1 MAYKSVGNVITVAA
15 GGASTAS
22 SAFNQQTEYLRVVAI
37 GTAAHVA
44 VSGFDSTGIGVSAYQ
59 DSSTYLA
66 ADTPEIIAMGKVAS
80 QPIVGITTAAGDGG
94 TGFSNLVITIP
105 EGQYA
110 QFPVN
115 ATVSATVDGQDWFNF
130 TNKRVKSV
138 NTGFA
143 PTSANPGFG
152 AQLTIIDGIAGNN
165 AIATAFAATLGSS
178 PRAAELRSSQKIA
191 AINSQFTAG
200 KNITVTAQQVQIVG
214 G

>member
-115 ATVSATVDGQDWFNF
+115 ATVSASVDGQPWFDF
-130 TNKRVKSV
+130 TDKRVKSI
-138 NTGFA
+138 NTR
-143 PTSANPGFG
+143 FG
-152 AQLTIIDGIAGNN
+152 PMDATAGYGAKLTIIDAIAGNN
-165 AIATAFAATLGSS
+165 AIATAFSATLGVS
-178 PRAAELRSSQKIA
+178 PRSAELRSSQKIA
-191 AINSQFTAG
+191 AINSQFNQS

>member
-1 MAYKSVGNVITVAA
+1 MAYKPIGNIVTAAA
-15 GGASTAS
+15 GAASTYS
-22 SAFNQQTEYLRVVAI
+22 DAFNQQTEYLRVVAI

-80 QPIVGITTAAGDGG
+80 QPIVGITTEAGDGG
-94 TGFSNLVITIP
+94 TGFMNLVITIP

-115 ATVSATVDGQDWFNF
+115 ATVSASTNGQPWFDF
-130 TNKRVKSV
+130 TDKRVKSV

-143 PTSANPGFG
+143 PTSANAGFG
-152 AQLTIIDGIAGNN
+152 AQLTITDALAGTA
-165 AIATAFAATLGSS
+165 AIATAFSATLGAS

-200 KNITVTAQQVQIVG
+200 KNSTVTAQQVQIVG